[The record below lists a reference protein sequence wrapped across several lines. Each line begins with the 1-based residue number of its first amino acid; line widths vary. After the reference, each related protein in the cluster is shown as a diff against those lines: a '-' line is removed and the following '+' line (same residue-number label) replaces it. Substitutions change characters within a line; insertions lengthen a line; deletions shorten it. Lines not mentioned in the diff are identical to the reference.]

1 MEDENTMEKMTEN
14 EIRDMPNPE
23 SDQPRLT
30 MKRGK
35 TTFLIGLHFAD
46 KGKETL
52 EDKVKRMIS
61 KDVQDGNF

>member
-1 MEDENTMEKMTEN
+1 MEKTTEKD
-14 EIRDMPNPE
+14 IRDMPVSAAE
-23 SDQPRLT
+23 QPRLT

>member
-1 MEDENTMEKMTEN
+1 MEKMTEN
-14 EIRDMPNPE
+14 EIRDMPKAK

-35 TTFLIGLHFAD
+35 TTFLIGLNFAD